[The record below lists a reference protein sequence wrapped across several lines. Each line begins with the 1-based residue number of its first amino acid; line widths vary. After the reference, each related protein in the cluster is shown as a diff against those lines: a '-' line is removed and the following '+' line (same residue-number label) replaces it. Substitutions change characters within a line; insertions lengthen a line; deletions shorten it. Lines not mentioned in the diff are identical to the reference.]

1 MNESAITSPAADAA
15 SFGELVGLL
24 SSWCGAAAPFGLA
37 DEALLSR
44 IADAEKLG
52 RLVDG
57 LRVRLAGEVA
67 E

>member
-1 MNESAITSPAADAA
+1 MNESTTTSPAADAA
-15 SFGELVGLL
+15 AFDEVVGVVAG
-24 SSWCGAAAPFGLA
+24 WCGAAAPFGLA